1 MSRTKIEG
9 ANWHIKLADAV
20 GSAAP
25 GDVIEVASW
34 HAAQL
39 GHTAAQR
46 MRGEGHGITFE
57 VDGKPVAYSDADDP
71 TDDGEAR

>member
-1 MSRTKIEG
+1 MRTKIDG
-9 ANWHIKLADAV
+9 GDWHMKLADAV
-20 GSAAP
+20 ETAGP

-46 MRGEGHGITFE
+46 MRGEAHGITFE
-57 VDGKPVAYSDADDP
+57 VDGKTVAYSDTDDP
-71 TDDGEAR
+71 PEGA